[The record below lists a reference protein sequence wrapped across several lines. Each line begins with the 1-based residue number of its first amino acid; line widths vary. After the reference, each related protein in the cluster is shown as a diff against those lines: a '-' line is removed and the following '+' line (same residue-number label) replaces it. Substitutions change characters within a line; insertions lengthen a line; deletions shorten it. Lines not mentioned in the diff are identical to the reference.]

1 MRRCRRLPM
10 TPRMKPQMKPYLL
23 TALLVAPGCQAFEA
37 RCPDSESAP
46 SGGWQQWQGAL
57 PAADGLTPLV
67 RASRIEL
74 YAGHPAAGGTPLA
87 DDFAEAIGVAPLQWS
102 LAGQARQAPLYLVCS
117 YHASAIRLI
126 RELPAGLRHC
136 QASNAFEDAHLQLDC
151 Q

>member
-23 TALLVAPGCQAFEA
+23 TALLVAPGWQAFEA

-57 PAADGLTPLV
+57 PAAEGL
-67 RASRIEL
+67 
-74 YAGHPAAGGTPLA
+74 TPLA

-102 LAGQARQAPLYLVCS
+102 LPGQARQAPLYLVCS
-117 YHASAIRLI
+117 YHTSAIRLI